1 MSASLQVVEGVA
13 RATLEEHSGSSRIGL
28 KGPRAAEW
36 LQQQGCDVPAI
47 RNTWRAI
54 GDDATSIVARL
65 GSSEFFLEQS
75 APAAFIERIA
85 EALSS
90 PIDGVYPV
98 PREDRAF
105 VLHGIDADDVLSQ
118 ICNVDFKSVSRSD
131 RHVVMTMMIGIAVL
145 AIPQEEGWRHSSFHR
160 QPRTS
165 GSSAN
170 DLEVRDGSISGSA
183 SNAARQANDGCYRL
197 WCDPSYGDYFSS
209 SLQDVIRGG

>member
-1 MSASLQVVEGVA
+1 MNARPRELASAASSPTPSLAQRGA
-13 RATLEEHSGSSRIGL
+13 AAMLEEHSGSSRIGL

-47 RNTWRAI
+47 PNTWRTI

-98 PREDRAF
+98 LREDLAF

-145 AIPQEEGWRHSSFHR
+145 AIPQEEEWRHSSFHT
-160 QPRTS
+160 QPK
-165 GSSAN
+165 SSESSSN
-170 DLEVRDGSISGSA
+170 DPEMRDGSISGSA
-183 SNAARQANDGCYRL
+183 SNAA
-197 WCDPSYGDYFSS
+197 SS
-209 SLQDVIRGG
+209 SHRV